1 MQEVNPLNN
10 KMENFKSLL
19 TDVGISVLSITVA
32 LLFGVFFILLTE
44 ESPATAYE
52 ALYFGAFGNFRNILN
67 TLWRST
73 PLILTGLAFALPY
86 RAGLINIGAEGQF
99 LMGGFAAGV
108 AGYYFTSLPAIIHLP
123 LAILAGVVAGALWAG
138 LAGWLKAKMEV
149 NEVISTIMLNHIAV
163 ALTIN
168 YGINKLRTSTRMAT
182 PQIMESAKL
191 TRFKEMADSAFWSKL
206 PFVEVFADPGI
217 RLHMN
222 FVLALIAAVI
232 LWYLLF
238 KTSLGYEFRAVGLNP
253 DGAEY
258 GGINA
263 NKTIIWTMLI
273 GGAVAGLGGAGETLG
288 THLSFMAGMDAG
300 FGFTGIAVGLI
311 GQSHPIGAIFGGL
324 LFGAL
329 NQGGLEMQFAG
340 VPSEIVNIIQALVIF
355 FVASL
360 QIIKIFMKNRREKE
374 GVE

>member
-1 MQEVNPLNN
+1 MQEVNPVEN
-10 KMENFKSLL
+10 KYENIRSLL
-19 TDVGISVLSITVA
+19 TNLGISLLSIIIA
-32 LLFGVFFILLTE
+32 LIFGAFFVLLTE
-44 ESPATAYE
+44 ESPATAYS
-52 ALYFGAFGNFRNILN
+52 ALYTGAFGNFRNILN

-73 PLILTGLAFALPY
+73 PLILTGLAFALPF
-86 RAGLINIGAEGQF
+86 RGGLINIGAEGQF

-108 AGYYFTSLPAIIHLP
+108 TGYYFTSLPAFIHLP
-123 LAILAGVVAGALWAG
+123 LAILAGVLAGALWAG

-149 NEVISTIMLNHIAV
+149 NEVISTIMLNYIAI

-168 YGINKLRTSTRMAT
+168 YGINRLRTSSRMAT
-182 PQIMESAKL
+182 PEIMDSAKL
-191 TRFKEMADSAFWSKL
+191 IRFKDMADSAFWSNI
-206 PFVEVFADPGI
+206 PFVEIFADPAI
-217 RLHMN
+217 RLHFN
-222 FVLALIAAVI
+222 FILTIIVAVV

-238 KTSLGYEFRAVGLNP
+238 KTSIGYEFRAVGLNP
-253 DGAEY
+253 SAAEY

-273 GGAVAGLGGAGETLG
+273 GGAVAGLGGAGEALG
-288 THLSFMAGMDAG
+288 TYFSFMQGMDAG
-300 FGFTGIAVGLI
+300 YGFTGIAVGLI
-311 GQSHPIGAIFGGL
+311 GQTHPIGVIFGGL

-355 FVASL
+355 FIASL
-360 QIIKIFMKNRREKE
+360 QIIKVYLKNRKEKE

>member
-1 MQEVNPLNN
+1 
-10 KMENFKSLL
+10 MENLKSMLA
-19 TDVGISVLSITVA
+19 DVGISIVSITIA
-32 LLFGVFFILLTE
+32 LLFGIFFILLTDK
-44 ESPATAYE
+44 SPLTAYE

-86 RAGLINIGAEGQF
+86 RAGLINIGGEGQF

-108 AGYYFTSLPAIIHLP
+108 VGYFFTSLPAFIHLP
-123 LAILAGVVAGALWAG
+123 FAILAGVAAGALWAG
-138 LAGWLKAKMEV
+138 LSGWLKAKMDV

-168 YGINKLRTSTRMAT
+168 YGINRLRTSTRMAT
-182 PQIMESAKL
+182 PTIVNSAKL
-191 TRFKEMADSAFWSKL
+191 LRFKEMADSVFWSKL
-206 PFVEVFADPGI
+206 PFVELFADPGI

-222 FVLALIAAVI
+222 FVLAVIAAVI

-258 GGINA
+258 GGISA
-263 NKTIIWTMLI
+263 NKTIIWTMII

-360 QIIKIFMKNRREKE
+360 QIIKVFIKNKREKE